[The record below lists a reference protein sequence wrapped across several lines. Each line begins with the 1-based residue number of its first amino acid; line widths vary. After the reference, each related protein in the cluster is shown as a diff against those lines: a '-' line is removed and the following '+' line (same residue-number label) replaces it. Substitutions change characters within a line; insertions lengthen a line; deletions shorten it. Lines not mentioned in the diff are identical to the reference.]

1 MNRLLQSTFPKSNVD
16 SGTNARLEHSG
27 DHLLRENISFLN
39 MSRIVIKAS
48 DVAAIIGQNKF
59 KPCEDVFNDM
69 WKKYSPQN
77 FNSKTKLDVAKESM
91 NKSDT
96 AEQIVESA
104 RAKKAK
110 NSTEVQIT
118 FKEAELKIKNDPKLS
133 PTDKQNVIDHLKSQ
147 VFTVHGTRNEDET
160 ADKTGLQLKKDNT
173 FYSLYIATHDDRDYV
188 VIGRVDRIETLP
200 DGSQILVEIKNRTNK
215 LFRKVYPSE
224 YVQVQVYLDMLNLE
238 KAKLIEQYNDE
249 INIMEVTRDKEF
261 FETEVMPKLEDFCFQ
276 FSRVIL

>member
-1 MNRLLQSTFPKSNVD
+1 
-16 SGTNARLEHSG
+16 
-27 DHLLRENISFLN
+27 
-39 MSRIVIKAS
+39 MSRIIIKAS
-48 DVAAIIGQNKF
+48 DVAAIIGQNRF
-59 KPCEDVFNDM
+59 KPCEDVFNEM

-96 AEQIVESA
+96 AAQVVEAA
-104 RAKKAK
+104 RAVKAK
-110 NSTEVQIT
+110 NSTEAQET
-118 FKEAELKIKNDPKLS
+118 FKEAELKIKSDPKLS
-133 PTDKQNVIDHLKSQ
+133 ATDKKNVIEHLKSQ
-147 VFTVHGTRNEDET
+147 VYTVHGTRNEDQT

-188 VIGRVDRIETLP
+188 VTGRIDRIETLP

-249 INIMEVTRDKEF
+249 INVMEVNRDKQF
-261 FETEVMPKLEDFCFQ
+261 FEKEVVPKLEDFCFQ
-276 FSRVIL
+276 LSQVIL